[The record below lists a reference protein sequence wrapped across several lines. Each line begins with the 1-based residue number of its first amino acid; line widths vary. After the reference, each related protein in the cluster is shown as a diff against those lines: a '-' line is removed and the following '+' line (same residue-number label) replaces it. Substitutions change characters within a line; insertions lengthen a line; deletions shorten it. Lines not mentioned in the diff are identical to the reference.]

1 MKWVGSYPSLQEY
14 NDAATVRLAE
24 LEEEV
29 DSGKRKEVPTVI
41 EFAEA
46 KIKDDGRIEIKWP
59 DGQRA
64 QKEEGRRE
72 SSVKR
77 MRDGLRPF
85 LREFAERRLDS
96 FSRDEA
102 LTWAH
107 GRGANT
113 RQAVGQFFGHAV
125 ERELIPTNH
134 FRRLG
139 GSKRK
144 RRVDRPDFE
153 ILSDEQYERL
163 LRCARASRED
173 DFGLIIEGAI
183 LAVGEAALRP
193 GEVFALHRD
202 EIDYEKGEVAIRWNL
217 NAATGKREWPKDDEP
232 RWVPLSPRLLNHL
245 PKMPVLSKILFPAPR
260 GGYMSSANW
269 SKHWH
274 SARSSGWSTQL
285 RMAGWA
291 WTPQPR
297 RSSSAM
303 TTAATSSPRP
313 TRS

>member
-1 MKWVGSYPSLQEY
+1 M
-14 NDAATVRLAE
+14 
-24 LEEEV
+24 
-29 DSGKRKEVPTVI
+29 
-41 EFAEA
+41 
-46 KIKDDGRIEIKWP
+46 
-59 DGQRA
+59 
-64 QKEEGRRE
+64 
-72 SSVKR
+72 
-77 MRDGLRPF
+77 
-85 LREFAERRLDS
+85 
-96 FSRDEA
+96 
-102 LTWAH
+102 TWANR
-107 GRGANT
+107 RGANT

-125 ERELIPTNH
+125 ERELIATNH

-163 LRCARASRED
+163 LGCARASRED
-173 DFGLIIEGAI
+173 DYGLIIEGAI

-193 GEVFALHRD
+193 GEVFALHRN
-202 EIDYEKGEVAIRWNL
+202 EIDYEKGEVPIRWNL

-274 SARSSGWSTQL
+274 SVRASAGMPGQEFYELKHRAIQWMVDPIEDGGLGLDAATAALIVGHDDGGYLISTVYTKLSQKRARERTKRAL
-285 RMAGWA
+285 AEYEARKAA
-291 WTPQPR
+291 EQPR
-297 RSSSAM
+297 LHVVGNH
-303 TTAATSSPRP
+303 
-313 TRS
+313 